1 MNLAHVIAK
10 FTLDGD
16 TYEVEQFNV
25 RFHQPTDFKG
35 QPQHEIMGGQLILV
49 LPQAA
54 DNVLYDWAKRSSKLK
69 SGEIAFETEMSSPV
83 LKVLFTNA
91 YCVKLT
97 REIDAYAGTKTTLV
111 IAPETVDV
119 NGINHENHWKK

>member
-1 MNLAHVIAK
+1 MNLAHVVAK
-10 FTLDGD
+10 FTLDGEI
-16 TYEVEQFNV
+16 YEVKHFNI
-25 RFHQPTDFKG
+25 RFHQPSDYKG
-35 QPQHEIMGGQLILV
+35 QPQHEIKGGQLILV

-69 SGEIAFETEMSSPV
+69 SGEIRFETEMSSPV

-97 REIDAYAGTKTTLV
+97 REIDTYAGTKTTLV
-111 IAPETVDV
+111 IAPEKVNM
-119 NGINHENHWKK
+119 NGINHDNYWKK